1 MKKMKKILI
10 AAIAL
15 VSFSTLKAQP
25 PAGAPQLSK
34 EQMEQRRIKQEANL
48 LASFKEV
55 ELTDDQIIK
64 VREIL
69 KEAQAKGAEVR
80 KDETLD
86 REGKMAKNKEI
97 NEARD
102 GKLKELLGEEK
113 FTKWQAIRKRQN
125 EEMMKAARDAQAQAP
140 SKE

>member
-1 MKKMKKILI
+1 
-10 AAIAL
+10 
-15 VSFSTLKAQP
+15 
-25 PAGAPQLSK
+25 
-34 EQMEQRRIKQEANL
+34 MEQRRIKQEANL

-125 EEMMKAARDAQAQAP
+125 EEMMKAAREAQAQAP